1 MHAVLIVAIVFG
13 SVVTLAGL
21 LCVTVLVIIRMRQSS
36 SGKKQHSS
44 QDETMLIQEIYRGLE
59 KMEQRVE
66 ALETILMD
74 GHDTHG
80 EKNEN
85 IRQQ

>member
-1 MHAVLIVAIVFG
+1 MHAVFIVAIVFG

-21 LCVTVLVIIRMRQSS
+21 LCGTILVIVRMRQST
-36 SGKKQHSS
+36 SGQAKQGS
-44 QDETMLIQEIYRGLE
+44 QDEGMMVQEIYRGLE
-59 KMEQRVE
+59 KMEQRIE

-80 EKNEN
+80 DK
-85 IRQQ
+85 R

>member
-21 LCVTVLVIIRMRQSS
+21 LCVTILVIIRMRQSS
-36 SGKKQHSS
+36 SSKAAQGNK
-44 QDETMLIQEIYRGLE
+44 DEVLMVQELYRGLE
-59 KMEQRVE
+59 KMEQRIE

-74 GHDTHG
+74 GHETHG
-80 EKNEN
+80 DKK
-85 IRQQ
+85 

>member
-36 SGKKQHSS
+36 SGKKQHNS
-44 QDETMLIQEIYRGLE
+44 QDESMLVQEIYRGLE
-59 KMEQRVE
+59 KMEQRIE

-80 EKNEN
+80 EKK
-85 IRQQ
+85 